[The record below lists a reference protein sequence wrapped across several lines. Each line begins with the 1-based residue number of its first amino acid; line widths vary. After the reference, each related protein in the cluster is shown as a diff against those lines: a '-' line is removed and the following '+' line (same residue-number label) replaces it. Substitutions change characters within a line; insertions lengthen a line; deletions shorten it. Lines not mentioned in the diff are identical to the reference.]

1 MLTKEEKIRLGSNE
15 LKLLFTLEEE
25 DKMVFAA
32 SDAHRIL
39 QSSDPSVK
47 NVLYR
52 LRKKGRIEEIERGK
66 YLLVPAKAGYLG
78 SWSEVPFVIVS
89 SLINPYYIGFW
100 SALNYWRMTEQVP
113 RTVFVAT
120 TKRKKKNLEY
130 GQTKFEFV
138 TLSKDKFFG
147 IVEQEI
153 ADSKFLVSSR
163 EKTVLDC
170 LMYPRYCGGLDE
182 AVKGIWNGR
191 KEIDFAKT
199 LDLAKRLGISA
210 VIRRLGYILE
220 VLKIEKQVHEEIA
233 SAKKFTDYRWLDPLA
248 PKRLEKSGYS
258 PKYGLMINRTIEDL
272 TSWMGH

>member
-25 DKMVFAA
+25 DKMVFAT
-32 SDAHRIL
+32 SDVHRIL
-39 QSSDPSVK
+39 QTSDSSVK

-52 LRKKGRIEEIERGK
+52 LKKKGRIAEIERGK

-100 SALNYWRMTEQVP
+100 SALNYWKMTEQVP

-120 TKRKKKNLEY
+120 TKRKKNLEY

-147 IVEQEI
+147 FVEQEI

-163 EKTVLDC
+163 EKTILDC

-220 VLKIEKQVHEEIA
+220 VLNLEKQIREEIA
-233 SAKKFTDYRWLDPLA
+233 STKKFTDYRWLDPLA

-258 PKYGLMINRTIEDL
+258 PKYGLMLNRTIEDL

>member
-25 DKMVFAA
+25 DKTVFAA
-32 SDAHRIL
+32 GDAHRIL
-39 QSSDPSVK
+39 QTSDSSVK

-89 SLINPYYIGFW
+89 SLINPYYIAFW
-100 SALNYWRMTEQVP
+100 SALNYWKMTEQVP

-120 TKRKKKNLEY
+120 TKRKKNLEY
-130 GQTKFEFV
+130 GQTTFEFV

-147 IVEQEI
+147 FVEQEV

-163 EKTVLDC
+163 EKTILDC

-199 LDLAKRLGISA
+199 LDLAKRLGIST

-220 VLKIEKQVHEEIA
+220 VLNIEKQIREEIA
-233 SAKKFTDYRWLDPLA
+233 STKFPDYRWLDPLA

-258 PKYGLMINRTIEDL
+258 PKYGLMLNRTKEDL

>member
-1 MLTKEEKIRLGSNE
+1 MLTEKMRLGSNE

-25 DKMVFAA
+25 GKTIFQTKE
-32 SDAHRIL
+32 AHRIL
-39 QSSDPSVK
+39 QTSNASIK

-66 YLLVPAKAGYLG
+66 YLLVPAKAGYQG
-78 SWSEVPFVIVS
+78 SWTEVPFLIVP

-100 SALNYWRMTEQVP
+100 SALNYWSMTEQTP
-113 RTVFVAT
+113 RTVFAVT
-120 TKRKKKNLEY
+120 TKRKRNLEY
-130 GQTKFEFV
+130 GPTKFEFV
-138 TLSKDKFFG
+138 TLSRSRFFG
-147 IVEQEI
+147 FVEQEI
-153 ADSKFLVSSR
+153 AGSKFKVSSR

-182 AVKGIWNGR
+182 VVKGIWNGR

-199 LDLAKRLGISA
+199 FNLAKKLEVSV

-220 VLKIEKQVHEEIA
+220 VLDIDKQIRQEIT
-233 SAKKFTDYRWLDPLA
+233 SLKFSGYRWLDPLS
-248 PKRLEKSGYS
+248 PKRLEKSRYS
-258 PKYGLMINRTIEDL
+258 PRYGLILNRTKEDL

>member
-39 QSSDPSVK
+39 QTSDSSVK

-100 SALNYWRMTEQVP
+100 SALNYWKMTEQVP

-120 TKRKKKNLEY
+120 TKRKKNLEY

-147 IVEQEI
+147 FVEQEI

-163 EKTVLDC
+163 EKTILDC

-199 LDLAKRLGISA
+199 LDLAKRLGIST

-220 VLKIEKQVHEEIA
+220 VLNLEKQIREEIA
-233 SAKKFTDYRWLDPLA
+233 STKFTDYRWLDPLA
-248 PKRLEKSGYS
+248 TKRFEGQRYS
-258 PKYGLMINRTIEDL
+258 PKYGLMLNRTKEDL

>member
-1 MLTKEEKIRLGSNE
+1 MLTEEKIRLGSNE

-25 DKMVFAA
+25 GKTVFGA

-39 QSSDPSVK
+39 GTSDASIK

-66 YLLVPAKAGYLG
+66 YLLVPAKAGYQG
-78 SWSEVPFVIVS
+78 SWSEVPFLIAP
-89 SLINPYYIGFW
+89 SLVNPYYIGFW
-100 SALNYWRMTEQVP
+100 SALNYWNMTEQTP

-120 TKRKKKNLEY
+120 TKRKRNLEY
-130 GQTKFEFV
+130 GPTKFEFV
-138 TLSKDKFFG
+138 TLSKDRFSGF
-147 IVEQEI
+147 VEGEI
-153 ADSKFLVSSR
+153 AGSKFNISSR

-170 LMYPRYCGGLDE
+170 LMYPRYCGGLGE

-191 KEIDFAKT
+191 KEIDFAKA
-199 LDLAKRLGISA
+199 LNLAKRLGISA

-220 VLKIEKQVHEEIA
+220 VLNIEKQAREEIA
-233 SAKKFTDYRWLDPLA
+233 SIKFLGYRWLDPLA
-248 PKRLEKSGYS
+248 PKRFEKSRYS
-258 PKYGLMINRTIEDL
+258 PRYGLMLNRTKEEL